1 LSLIIYRILSDSR
14 IRYRSVGARLESGG
28 RRDSSAKRL
37 ESERMPYA
45 RQGALLWGSLVS
57 CGRLAIGQLP
67 RLHGIA
73 AVANRRAGCQ
83 PAPRHGSGS
92 TFMSRTRLLLLH
104 LGKAGKAEM
113 AAEVG
118 QGFQIDIAHQVADG
132 ELPGFA
138 GQDGDAGYFALF
150 VARPHFDVRS
160 LPAALD

>member
-92 TFMSRTRLLLLH
+92 TFMSRTRARVLECSKWGH
-104 LGKAGKAEM
+104 ACGVAWQ
-113 AAEVG
+113 AARDPEG
-118 QGFQIDIAHQVADG
+118 TPCTEIGRASCRERGLI
-132 ELPGFA
+132 
-138 GQDGDAGYFALF
+138 
-150 VARPHFDVRS
+150 
-160 LPAALD
+160 